1 MQYTYVLWDT
11 QLTNSQRI
19 VFEQVINPQSV
30 IPNPYQCNHIYDNA
44 IRFVKGFSYPV
55 NFLDKMSE
63 APHYRLKHNHLQIS
77 WRPCEFLNIDHL
89 FVPNVKKITF
99 SGYLIS
105 LVLYTEYLY

>member
-1 MQYTYVLWDT
+1 MQYIYVLWDT
-11 QLTNSQRI
+11 KLTNSQRI

-30 IPNPYQCNHIYDNA
+30 IPYPNEYNHIYDNA
-44 IRFVKGFSYPV
+44 IRFVKSFSYPV

-89 FVPNVKKITF
+89 FMPNVMKITF
-99 SGYLIS
+99 SG
-105 LVLYTEYLY
+105 